1 MLLCFPAR
9 LDLSAI
15 GEQRFFAVSPDMLD
29 RMEMVGLKSGLR
41 IDRFDGFSE
50 ALRVIGEGCRD
61 VQSEVFSLLKK
72 FPGIRTMLRRRFLG
86 HQDAIML
93 ILHHHHTVVR
103 TQRVVAVNMTLRRW
117 GEGKQLLKHLLWR
130 GHVRANVINPAFH

>member
-1 MLLCFPAR
+1 MR
-9 LDLSAI
+9 LDLLAGGS
-15 GEQRFFAVSPDMLD
+15 QRFFEVPPDILH
-29 RMEMVGLKSGLR
+29 RMEMVSLKSGLR
-41 IDRFDGFSE
+41 LDRFDGFSE

-72 FPGIRTMLRRRFLG
+72 FPGIRTMLRRRFIG

-103 TQRVVAVNMTLRRW
+103 TQRVVAVNRTLRCW
-117 GEGKQLLKHLLWR
+117 GEGQQLLKHLLWR
-130 GHVRANVINPAFH
+130 GQVRANVINPAFH